1 MAEQAA
7 SGFGTVKVNTEEL
20 KTKGEDAWQKIREYQ
35 AVLEQMEQAV
45 NASSAY
51 WSGKAGDTY
60 SKVLK
65 LQMQEVQEALE
76 AYSSYPKELLEYA
89 GIYSEVIAQTE
100 SAADSVLTLDMF

>member
-60 SKVLK
+60 RKVLK
-65 LQMQEVQEALE
+65 LQMQEVQE

-89 GIYSEVIAQTE
+89 GIYSEVVAQTE
-100 SAADSVLTLDMF
+100 SAADSVQTLDMF